1 MRKWGRWLEESQN
14 GRGDLRNREVGEMVG
29 AIMEKKS
36 CLMDEEMEKVV

>member
-1 MRKWGRWLEESQN
+1 MRKRGWLEESQR
-14 GRGDLRNREVGEMVG
+14 GRGDLRNRDVGEMVG